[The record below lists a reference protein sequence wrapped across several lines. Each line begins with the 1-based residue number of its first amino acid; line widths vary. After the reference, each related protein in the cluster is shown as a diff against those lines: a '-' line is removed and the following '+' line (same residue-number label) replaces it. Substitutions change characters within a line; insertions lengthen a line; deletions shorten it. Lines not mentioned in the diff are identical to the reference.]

1 MAELMVYLNG
11 KLVPESQATISIND
25 SGFTLG
31 DTVYEAART
40 FGGVLFKLDEHLERL
55 YRSLAYVRIDAGLT
69 PVELDAVV
77 RQVVEYNRPV
87 IGNDFWVYIYISR
100 GLYVDNIRHYLP
112 ATLEERPP
120 TVVVAA
126 KRLPFASFAHG
137 YRHGVHAVT
146 PSTRHTPTQC
156 LDPKLKTCSRM
167 HLVLAEY
174 EAKQVDVKAW
184 SMILDVNGNITE
196 NKSGNVFVIKGGE
209 LYTPRAISALAG
221 VTRGTVIEIAG
232 KLGIPVHETD
242 LQPYHAITADEA
254 FFTSTGYCIMPIVKV
269 NNVPLGDG
277 APGPVVRQLLAG
289 WSQHVNFD
297 IVAQAEKV
305 LASS

>member
-1 MAELMVYLNG
+1 MAELTIHLNG

-40 FGGVLFKLDEHLERL
+40 FDGVPFKLDAHLERL
-55 YRSLAYVRIDAGLT
+55 YRSLAYVRINPGLSPAAMEET
-69 PVELDAVV
+69 IREVVEL
-77 RQVVEYNRPV
+77 NRPI
-87 IGNDFWVYIYISR
+87 IGTDFWIYIYISR
-100 GLYVDNIRHYLP
+100 GIYVDNIRHYMP

-120 TVVVAA
+120 TVVIAP
-126 KRLPFASFAHG
+126 KRLPFASLAQG
-137 YRHGVHAVT
+137 YRNGVHAVV

-174 EAKQVDVKAW
+174 EAKQVDPKAW
-184 SMILDVNGNITE
+184 SMILDVHGNIAE
-196 NKSGNVFVIKGGE
+196 NKSGNVFIIKEGE
-209 LYTPRAISALAG
+209 LFTPTTGSALAG
-221 VTRGTVIEIAG
+221 VTRGTVLEIADD
-232 KLGIPVHETD
+232 LGIPARETT

-269 NNVPLGDG
+269 NNIPLGDG
-277 APGPVVRQLLAG
+277 KPGPIVRKLLAG
-289 WSQHVNFD
+289 WSKRVNLD
-297 IVAQAEKV
+297 IVAQAESH
-305 LASS
+305 AR

>member
-1 MAELMVYLNG
+1 MAELTVYLNG
-11 KLVPESQATISIND
+11 QLVPESQATISIND

-40 FGGVLFKLDEHLERL
+40 FDGTLFKLDEHLQRL
-55 YRSLAYVRIDAGLT
+55 YRSLAYVRINPGLS
-69 PVELDAVV
+69 PAEMDRVV
-77 RQVVEYNRPV
+77 REVVERNRPV

-100 GLYVDNIRHYLP
+100 GLYIDNIRHYMP

-120 TVVVAA
+120 TVVVAP
-126 KRLPFASFAHG
+126 KRLPFASFASG
-137 YRHGVHAVT
+137 YKNGVHAVV

-184 SMILDVNGNITE
+184 SMILDINGNIAE
-196 NKSGNVFVIKGGE
+196 NKSGNVFVVKGGE
-209 LYTPRAISALAG
+209 LFTPRTDSALAG

-232 KLGIPVHETD
+232 DLGIPVHETE

-269 NNVPLGDG
+269 NNIPLGDG
-277 APGPVVRQLLAG
+277 VPGPIVRKLLAG
-289 WSQHVNFD
+289 WSRRVDFD
-297 IVAQAEKV
+297 IEAQAERS
-305 LASS
+305 LAQS